1 MKAVMS
7 IISAFVVGAVFAE
20 QPDKWVRYVESTGN
34 QAIDTGIEAR
44 PGTKTEAHVEWL
56 ELADH
61 SFAGARTSGSDDDR
75 FYFCYSGGKGVILTG
90 HGPYQNI
97 TSSGYTCY
105 YEFKRR
111 YSVVSEFSAETSDHT
126 MTNTVFVDGRK
137 LYTAGTTAFSTGSS
151 IALFSCRTGSSA
163 LSADSG
169 YNCKARCYGF
179 KIWQDGTLVRDYIP
193 CMKGGRAG
201 LYDAVSETIF
211 YSVTG
216 TDLVCDENSCVP
228 DEFIDYVE
236 AHGDAYIDTGIIGR
250 SGTDAEFKMRWMEE
264 MKQNN
269 KNASILGSQGEGD
282 SRFFMW
288 FFGNR
293 SIAFGHGTFRYID
306 KTNPSRY
313 MRYGI
318 SSGSEAYDGG
328 KVIVYQSRDYVVS
341 NSFAVGRLQIKYD
354 AVEGGEM
361 TTLLDCTSD
370 TSNVNSGC
378 PLYVFA
384 ANVNGEAKYKA
395 NARLYYMKIMQDGAL
410 VRDLRPCL
418 KNGEPGLY
426 DAVSGRI
433 FFAAQGRLL
442 APPRMTKIRKK
453 QNVMFVEY
461 IASDGYTTLDTGV
474 RAKSGTRAAGEFSW
488 VQLRNSG
495 EETYNYV
502 EDAVNRNERAYLAAA
517 DTNARSGT
525 YFYMV
530 HEANKKLWVGHAGSG
545 GSPTMDAMSAGTKYA
560 FDVTLADG
568 TQTFSLDGANIYS
581 GTAAGSVD
589 TGVNLMLFSGIGR
602 FHSAAR
608 CYGLKLWQG
617 DPDGSSMQLVR
628 DFKPCIVD
636 GKAML
641 YDEVSESVFKPSPD
655 IPANGNTGKIVLTGD
670 EKPAAYV
677 EYVES
682 DGTIFVDTG
691 ITGKSGTSADMEMAI
706 LASNEDTSILASRNG
721 TNNRFHL
728 FQNGKGVAAG
738 GYGSSWYYVPKSKGG
753 MTQSSAEA
761 YPMTVGTKYHV
772 NVSLADGAQTVKID
786 GTLLLNDTKTGNIDT
801 GYNMYIFAN
810 NYDGKPQ
817 LTSKS
822 RLYWLKLYDKDGNLV
837 RDFRPV
843 RLTNGL
849 VTLWDFANKVVYPA
863 KSVNAPYEITTFSNV
878 GPEGDA
884 IVPGLMIFI
893 R

>member
-61 SFAGARTSGSDDDR
+61 SFAGARTSGSGNDR
-75 FYFCYSGGKGVILTG
+75 YYFCYSGGNGVILTG
-90 HGPYQNI
+90 HGPYQNV
-97 TSSGYTCY
+97 TASGYTCF

-163 LSADSG
+163 LSAGSG

-201 LYDAVSETIF
+201 LYDDVSKTIF

-216 TDLVCDENSCVP
+216 TDLVCDEDSCVP

-264 MKQNN
+264 MTQKN
-269 KNASILGSQGEGD
+269 KDASILGSLGEGD
-282 SRFFMW
+282 TRFFMW

-306 KTNPSRY
+306 KTDPSRY

-370 TSNVNSGC
+370 TSNVNSGY
-378 PLYVFA
+378 PLYIFA
-384 ANVNGEAKYKA
+384 ANVEGEAQFKA
-395 NARLYYMKIMQDGAL
+395 NARLYYMKIMQDGEL

-442 APPRMTKIRKK
+442 APPRITKIRKK
-453 QNVMFVEY
+453 QNVTFVEY

-488 VQLRNSG
+488 VQLRNGG
-495 EETYNYV
+495 EEKHNYV
-502 EDAVNRNERAYLAAA
+502 EDAVNRDERAYLAAA
-517 DTNARSGT
+517 DTNARGGT
-525 YFYMV
+525 FFYMV
-530 HEANKKLWVGHAGSG
+530 HEGNQKLWVGHAGSG
-545 GSPTMDAMSAGTKYA
+545 GYPTMDAMSAGTKYA

-641 YDEVSESVFKPSPD
+641 YDEISKSVFKPSPD
-655 IPANGNTGKIVLTGD
+655 IPASGNTGNIVLTGE

-691 ITGKSGTSADMEMAI
+691 ITGKSGTAADMEMAF
-706 LASNEDTSILASRNG
+706 LAKADTGFLESRTSTVRYYLLHNG
-721 TNNRFHL
+721 
-728 FQNGKGVAAG
+728 AG
-738 GYGSSWYYVPKSKGG
+738 YAMVGWSDWYYVPASEGG
-753 MTQSSAEA
+753 MTKTASFA
-761 YPMTVGTKYHV
+761 MTLGQKYHV
-772 NVSLADGAQTVKID
+772 ESSLATGSQTVRID
-786 GTLLLNDTKTGNIDT
+786 GTLLLNDTKTDNIDT
-801 GYNMYIFAN
+801 GCNLHIFACDQN
-810 NYDGKPQ
+810 GAPTYA
-817 LTSKS
+817 SKS
-822 RLYWLKLYDKDGNLV
+822 RLYWLKLYQDGNLV
-837 RDFRPV
+837 RDFKPV
-843 RLTNGL
+843 RLNNGL
-849 VTLWDFANKVVYPA
+849 VVLWDFKEGKAYPA
-863 KSVNAPYEITTFSNV
+863 QSTASPYDYTFFSKV

>member
-20 QPDKWVRYVESTGN
+20 QPDKWVRYVESTGK

-61 SFAGARTSGSDDDR
+61 SFAGARTSGSGNDR
-75 FYFCYSGGKGVILTG
+75 YYFCYSGGNGVILTG
-90 HGPYQNI
+90 HGPYQNV
-97 TSSGYTCY
+97 TASGYTCF

-137 LYTAGTTAFSTGSS
+137 LYTAGTTAFSTGSN
-151 IALFSCRTGSSA
+151 IALFSCRLGSTA
-163 LSADSG
+163 LSASSG
-169 YNCKARCYGF
+169 YNSKARCYGF

-201 LYDAVSETIF
+201 LYDDVSKTIF

-216 TDLVCDENSCVP
+216 TDLVCDEDSCVP

-306 KTNPSRY
+306 KTDSSRY

-426 DAVSGRI
+426 DAVSRRI
-433 FFAAQGRLL
+433 FYAAQGRLL

-495 EETYNYV
+495 EEINNYV

-517 DTNARSGT
+517 DTNARGGT

-530 HEANKKLWVGHAGSG
+530 HEGNKKLWVGHAGSG

-581 GTAAGSVD
+581 GTAAGNVD

-617 DPDGSSMQLVR
+617 DSDGSNMKLVR

-655 IPANGNTGKIVLTGD
+655 IPASGNTGKIVLTGD

-691 ITGKSGTSADMEMAI
+691 ITGKSGTSADMGMAI
-706 LASNEDTSILASRNG
+706 LASDEDTSFLASRNG
-721 TNNRFHL
+721 SNRFHL

-738 GYGSSWYYVPKSKGG
+738 GYGSSWYYVPKSNGG
-753 MTQSSAEA
+753 MTTTYAEA
-761 YPMTVGTKYHV
+761 YPMTVGTNYHV
-772 NVSLADGAQTVKID
+772 NVSLAAGAQKVKID

-810 NYDGKPQ
+810 NYDGAPQ
-817 LTSKS
+817 LKSKS
-822 RLYWLKLYDKDGNLV
+822 RLYWLKLYQDGNLV

-884 IVPGLMIFI
+884 IVPGLMILI